1 MLSSSSYLLD
11 GLDFSDA
18 VVMDAGTGAGTTTL
32 LLARKVAKAGGSGS
46 IVSIDSNPAAFAR
59 ARERLGDL
67 AHLVQFVQANLT
79 GMPQIGSAAF
89 DIVVCTGTLCATNDR
104 PLGAMRALAEFHRV
118 LRDGGWLVIGEE
130 YPLPRA
136 TRPEEELQ
144 ALRWNI
150 YKAVAELTGK
160 GHYTEIYPEELEFA
174 ASLVGFRD
182 IQWQRFGGG
191 PIRRATMDEWREV
204 MNSLAKR
211 IENGRAR
218 EAFLDLV
225 ASTFARYLNSGG
237 RCPPTY
243 IMKMRK
249 HA

>member
-1 MLSSSSYLLD
+1 MSSSSYLLG
-11 GLDFSDA
+11 GLDFSHSM
-18 VVMDAGTGAGTTTL
+18 VMDAGTGAGSTTL
-32 LLARKVAKAGGSGS
+32 LLARKVAKAGGKGR
-46 IVSIDSNPAAFAR
+46 IVSIDIDPAAFAK
-59 ARERLGDL
+59 ARQKLGDL
-67 AHLVQFVQANLT
+67 AALVQFVQANLT
-79 GMPQIGSAAF
+79 VMPQIGSAAF

-118 LRDGGWLVIGEE
+118 LRDGGRLVIGEE

-136 TRPEEELQ
+136 TGPEEEVQ
-144 ALRWNI
+144 ALRWNT
-150 YKAVAELTGK
+150 YKSVAELIGQ

-182 IQWQRFGGG
+182 IQWQRFDGG

-204 MNSLAKR
+204 MSSLAKR
-211 IENGRAR
+211 IDDGRTR

-225 ASTFARYLNSGG
+225 ASTHARYLNSGG

-243 IMKMRK
+243 IMRMKK
-249 HA
+249 